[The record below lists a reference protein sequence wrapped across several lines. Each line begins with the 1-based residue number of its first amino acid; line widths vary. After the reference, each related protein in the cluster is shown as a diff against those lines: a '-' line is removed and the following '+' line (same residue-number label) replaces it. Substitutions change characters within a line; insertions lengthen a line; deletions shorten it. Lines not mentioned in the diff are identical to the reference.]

1 MLPPG
6 SCAIEGHRHSQITVT
21 ALLSRLVSLPV
32 FARVVFTLLV
42 GTLGGFAFEAAGL
55 PAAWLSGAMVFV
67 AIATF
72 ANLPTEIPNRLRD
85 SIFVVLG
92 ISMGAGVKPD
102 VVERVAEWPVTM
114 GVLIA
119 VVVAVTG
126 ATYAFLRWVGR
137 WNKDVAFFGAIPGA
151 LSFVIALA
159 SERSADLSRIAVSQS
174 FRLFV
179 LVALLPS
186 LIVHATDHPHPAAAP
201 AAAALGAGQVGL
213 LFAACILASFA
224 AVRLRVPGGW
234 LTGAF
239 FMSSAINASGL
250 MPVALPQWMVV
261 PCYVALGA
269 MVGARFGNTNLSMFM
284 RLLAASFGAFLVGFA
299 ISVAA
304 AWAVSKAL
312 GLPFGQL
319 ILAYAPGGLEAMT
332 LLAFVLDLDPAFVAG
347 HQLARYIGMVLMLPL
362 VVRLVLGPKV
372 PAHAGAQ

>member
-1 MLPPG
+1 M
-6 SCAIEGHRHSQITVT
+6 VT
-21 ALLSRLVSLPV
+21 ALLSRLASLSIV
-32 FARVVFTLLV
+32 ARVVFTIVV
-42 GTLGGFAFEAAGL
+42 GTLGGLAFEVVGL

-72 ANLPTEIPNRLRD
+72 ANLPTLIPNRLRD

-92 ISMGAGVKPD
+92 ISMGSGVRPD
-102 VVERVAEWPVTM
+102 VVERVAEWPITM
-114 GVLIA
+114 GVLA
-119 VVVAVTG
+119 VTVVAVTG
-126 ATYAFLRWVGR
+126 ATYAFLRWVGH
-137 WNKDVAFFGAIPGA
+137 WNKEAAFFGAIPGA

-186 LIVHATDHPHPAAAP
+186 LIVHATDHPDAVAAP
-201 AAAALGAGQVGL
+201 AAVELSLAQAAL
-213 LFAACILASFA
+213 LFALCIAASFG

-239 FMSSAINASGL
+239 FMSSAINAFGF

-269 MVGARFGNTNLSMFM
+269 MVGARFGNTNLLTFL

-304 AWAVSKAL
+304 AWAVSVTL

-332 LLAFVLDLDPAFVAG
+332 LLAFVLNLDPAFVAG

-362 VVRLVLGPKV
+362 VTRLVLGPKAPLRV
-372 PAHAGAQ
+372 GAE